1 MVKRC
6 KWAEADELMI
16 TYHDQEWGKQ
26 VLDDRALFELLTLE
40 LFQTG
45 LSWRTILHRREG
57 FRQAFDNFRIEKIAM
72 YNEQKVQELVGNPG
86 IIRHRGK
93 IAATIH
99 NAKSVLSLIET
110 YGSLYQFFTSLPEEV
125 KEQQKLMRK
134 TFKHVGPSVL
144 ESFLIA
150 GGFAQ
155 VQHEPDCFMAVSQK
169 RDNMRSETNA

>member
-6 KWAEADELMI
+6 KWAEADELMVA
-16 TYHDQEWGKQ
+16 YHDHEWGKP
-26 VLDDRALFELLTLE
+26 VKENRALFELLTLE

-45 LSWRTILHRREG
+45 LSWRTILHKREG
-57 FRQAFDNFRIEKIAM
+57 FRKAFDHFNIEKIAF
-72 YNEQKVQELVGNPG
+72 YNDQKVEDLVQDPN

-99 NAKSVLSLIET
+99 NAKSVLALIET
-110 YGSLYQFFTSLPEEV
+110 HGSLYQFFKSLPEESGA
-125 KEQQKLMRK
+125 QKKLIRK

-150 GGFAQ
+150 GGFAE
-155 VQHEPDCFMAVSQK
+155 VPHDPDCFMAK
-169 RDNMRSETNA
+169 PLLKK